1 MAWSVHACSQL
12 EAAGVPSV
20 SILTEQFLP
29 MGRAAAANRG
39 FDGLH
44 FEVLPTGFDN
54 WSVAEISAELAHRL
68 PAIVGALSRD

>member
-1 MAWSVHACSQL
+1 
-12 EAAGVPSV
+12 
-20 SILTEQFLP
+20 